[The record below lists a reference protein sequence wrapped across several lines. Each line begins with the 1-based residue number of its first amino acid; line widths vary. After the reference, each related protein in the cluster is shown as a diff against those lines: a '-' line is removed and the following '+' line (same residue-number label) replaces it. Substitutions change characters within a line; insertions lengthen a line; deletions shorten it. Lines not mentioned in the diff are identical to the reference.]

1 MEQVPDTA
9 RRYFAD
15 GLIDGWN
22 LRAVGITITEGK
34 YVVGPIHAPV
44 YSCRAE
50 FTKDGPAALAGLHA
64 ADPDI
69 VLHQYEGGWLGAE
82 LEFETRLSLVE
93 INQVFC
99 DVETDPENRRKGI
112 ELHVMRETLR
122 AAPLKGNSLKR
133 TYLDKPEA
141 LVTEEERR
149 AHEEEM
155 AQYLPTTEAQS

>member
-64 ADPDI
+64 ASWRSIRCSATSRP
-69 VLHQYEGGWLGAE
+69 
-82 LEFETRLSLVE
+82 TPR
-93 INQVFC
+93 
-99 DVETDPENRRKGI
+99 T
-112 ELHVMRETLR
+112 
-122 AAPLKGNSLKR
+122 AARVSSF
-133 TYLDKPEA
+133 T
-141 LVTEEERR
+141 
-149 AHEEEM
+149 
-155 AQYLPTTEAQS
+155 